1 MDFLKEIVG
10 GSIVAQDD
18 VVILTRIADADY
30 PDYEILEMGNPL
42 YKGFIGR
49 VDFSEL
55 LKNLWKDFL
64 SERSF
69 VCTVRKAS
77 DNEFCGYCEINNVR
91 TEEPEL
97 GIRLLK
103 KVHSQGIGFHSLKL
117 LMTEYARLS
126 GKEYFISKVD
136 PQNYASQR
144 LMEKLGGKP
153 DGICDNDFLIHT
165 EEVRMILEKNYAHL
179 IDDKLIS
186 VAEKFNVKPIKLLS
200 HVLRYRIEADQTP
213 VLGAAR
219 Q

>member
-1 MDFLKEIVG
+1 MDFLKEIAG
-10 GSIVAQDD
+10 GSIVAQDN
-18 VVILTRIADADY
+18 VVILTRISDTDY
-30 PDYEILEMGNPL
+30 SDYEIIEMENPFTK
-42 YKGFIGR
+42 YGMRFHAS
-49 VDFSEL
+49 FSEYMQE
-55 LKNLWKDFL
+55 LWKDFL

-77 DNEFCGYCEINNVR
+77 NNEFCGYCQINNVR

-103 KVHSQGIGFHSLKL
+103 NVHNQGIGFHSLKL

-153 DGICDNDFLIHT
+153 DGICDFLIHR
-165 EEVRMILEKNYAHL
+165 EEEKIALENEYAHL

-186 VAEKFNVKPIKLLS
+186 VAEKFNVKPEKLLS
-200 HVLRYRIEADQTP
+200 HVLRYRIEADQN
-213 VLGAAR
+213 L
-219 Q
+219 

>member
-1 MDFLKEIVG
+1 MDFLKEIAG

-18 VVILTRIADADY
+18 VVVLTRIVDSDY
-30 PDYEILEMGNPL
+30 QDYEILEIENPL
-42 YKGFIGR
+42 YKIFIGKI
-49 VDFSEL
+49 DFSEIM
-55 LKNLWKDFL
+55 KNLWKDLL

-77 DNEFCGYCEINNVR
+77 NNEFCGYCQVNNVR
-91 TEEPEL
+91 AEEPEL

-103 KVHSQGIGFHSLKL
+103 KVHNQGIGFHSLKL

-153 DGICDNDFLIHT
+153 DGICDFIIHR
-165 EEVRMILEKNYAHL
+165 EEEKIALENEYAHL
-179 IDDKLIS
+179 IDDKLIDL
-186 VAEKFNVKPIKLLS
+186 AEKFNVKPEKLLS
-200 HVLRYRIEADQTP
+200 HVLRYRIEADQD
-213 VLGAAR
+213 L
-219 Q
+219 